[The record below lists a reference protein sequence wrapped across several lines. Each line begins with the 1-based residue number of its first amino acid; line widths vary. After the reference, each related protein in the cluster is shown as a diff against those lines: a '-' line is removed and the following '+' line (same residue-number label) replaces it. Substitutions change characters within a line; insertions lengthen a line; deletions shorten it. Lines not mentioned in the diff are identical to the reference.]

1 MLKIES
7 RNRLMVLIGWIV
19 LHVHLHVLTS
29 LTSDHQLLI
38 QTNSHEVN
46 ARPRP
51 KKNRTLFSVLSK

>member
-19 LHVHLHVLTS
+19 LHVHVLTS